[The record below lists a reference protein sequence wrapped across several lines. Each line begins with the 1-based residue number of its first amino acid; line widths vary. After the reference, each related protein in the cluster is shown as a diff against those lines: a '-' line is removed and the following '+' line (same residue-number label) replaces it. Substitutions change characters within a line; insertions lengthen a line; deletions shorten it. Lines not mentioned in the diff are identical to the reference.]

1 MSNKNSNK
9 KYQLQEDVIIS
20 VLKTIE
26 ENNFDNYIDGN
37 KIKKSRTEIYLP
49 VSLKKD
55 LSNIIDTIN
64 KNFLDS
70 NLNMTKFITALLY
83 WILMHEKHGNQ
94 GNSKRKEM
102 YYSRDIF
109 EYIIEQKTIIDENT
123 KMIRLNRTM
132 ENKSKKKTT
141 KSIKR

>member
-9 KYQLQEDVIIS
+9 KYQLQEDTIIS

-83 WILMHEKHGNQ
+83 WILNHEKHGNQ
-94 GNSKRKEM
+94 GNSKRKDT
-102 YYSRDIF
+102 YYSYDLF
-109 EYIIEQKTIIDENT
+109 EYIIEQTNAIDENT